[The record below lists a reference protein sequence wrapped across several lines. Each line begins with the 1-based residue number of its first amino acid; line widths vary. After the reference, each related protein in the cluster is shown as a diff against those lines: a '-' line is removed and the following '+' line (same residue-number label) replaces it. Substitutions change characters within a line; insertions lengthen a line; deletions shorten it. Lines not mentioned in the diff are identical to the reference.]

1 MEIKKVAAYLLLV
14 SSFIFGFQA
23 VKDTDFGWHYR
34 CGEQIIKEGRL
45 CLTNEFSY
53 FLPNYQAA
61 YPSFLY
67 DFVLAF
73 TYDRLDFNGVAAL
86 GALLTAFASLLIFQ
100 TLKGSTALKLLA
112 IILILKFSG
121 PTLTL
126 GLRSQ
131 SVTFLFF
138 ALTLYLLEKAKTKPR
153 FLYFLPPL
161 LLLWVNT
168 HIGFISGLILLGA
181 YALEEL
187 VNSFSKKV
195 EPSKETSLLVWK
207 GPTFQKIKPSGFA
220 VLSFLATLLNPF
232 GWRVYQEVLN
242 HFFSPLNLMI
252 AEWVAPPPWLQ
263 ILIIFAA
270 FELIVVLFALPAGR
284 QGRTALSLYSFISLL
299 IFSFLAVKAV
309 RNLPLFYLV
318 FSYWLLPLFDQTQ
331 ISIPKLTSRLSSKLY
346 SFMALLLLLFFIA
359 TTLPHLPSAWKY
371 NTDGKTYCQT
381 GQVPY
386 PCETV
391 KKYPNLSGNLF
402 AMYEWGGFLI
412 WQWPNAKVF
421 ADGRMPAW
429 QDAQGNSPYAVLI
442 SIVQGQPGWNEFLRQ
457 YKTDYILVGAASG
470 LALDIRKNGQQLGWQ
485 EVFHGREDAVLF
497 RNTQPY

>member
-1 MEIKKVAAYLLLV
+1 MVLLILSV
-14 SSFIFGFQA
+14 VIFGFQA

-45 CLTNEFSY
+45 CLINEFSY
-53 FLPNYQAA
+53 FPPNYKAA
-61 YPSFLY
+61 NPSFLY
-67 DFVLAF
+67 DALLAV
-73 TYDRLDFNGVAAL
+73 TYDVSGFAGVAFL
-86 GALLTAFASLLIFQ
+86 GALVTALTAFIILKI
-100 TLKGSTALKLLA
+100 LKGPLPLKILA
-112 IILILKFSG
+112 ITLILAFSG

-138 ALTLYLLEKAKTKPR
+138 ALTLYLLEKAKTKPS

-161 LLLWVNT
+161 FLLWVNT

-181 YALEEL
+181 WGMNQLPL
-187 VNSFSKKV
+187 NLPKNPKG
-195 EPSKETSLLVWK
+195 LL
-207 GPTFQKIKPSGFA
+207 KPFGFA

-232 GWRVYQEVLN
+232 GWRVYQEILN
-242 HFFSPLNLMI
+242 HFTSSLNLMI
-252 AEWVAPPPWLQ
+252 AEWVAPPTWLQ

-270 FELIVVLFALPAGR
+270 FELIVILFARKAP
-284 QGRTALSLYSFISLL
+284 SPYSFISLL
-299 IFSFLAVKAV
+299 LFSFLAVKAV

-318 FSYWLLPLFDQTQ
+318 FAYWLLPLFTQSQ
-331 ISIPKLTSRLSSKLY
+331 ISTPKLPSYFSSKLY
-346 SFMALLLLLFFIA
+346 DFITLSLLLLFIA
-359 TTLPHLPSAWKY
+359 TTLPNLSTAWKY
-371 NTDGKTYCQT
+371 NTDWTTYCQT

-391 KKYPNLSGNLF
+391 HQYPNLQGSLF

-412 WQWPNAKVF
+412 WQWPQVKVF

-429 QDAQGNSPYAVLI
+429 QDAHGNSPYAVLI
-442 SIVQGQPGWNEFLRQ
+442 SLVQGQPGWNEFLRQ

-485 EVFHGREDAVLF
+485 EIFHGREDAVLF